1 MINCLPLFFLFPF
14 PPSLFTS
21 PRTSQSLG
29 LKTER
34 AFQKQPTISHNRKG
48 GLKKAEQRFVVSP
61 GLGFKVPREVVLHP
75 FLTLPKCF
83 KVLIRVIPILRVDA
97 LWQIENNQKCMNVF
111 CMLRCL
117 PLLLGFPLI
126 S

>member
-1 MINCLPLFFLFPF
+1 MSCYSFLAHSAWTISLFKVDQPLIQFLWLWHDLAKAKEIYDRLIDYEFVCMINCLPLFFLFPF

-75 FLTLPKCF
+75 F
-83 KVLIRVIPILRVDA
+83 
-97 LWQIENNQKCMNVF
+97 
-111 CMLRCL
+111 
-117 PLLLGFPLI
+117 
-126 S
+126 